1 MDALEFAA
9 RRAVAIVAI
18 GLLLSLLLAGFAGM
32 FAPAQV
38 ASAIAVYAI
47 TVVLVLRGLDAHR
60 PHARFGV
67 ANWITLV
74 RAGAVALLAGA
85 LSAPVAA
92 PLVWIACIV
101 GFVGLIGDGIDGWAA
116 RRSGLA
122 SRFGARFDMEVDAFL
137 ILVLCGLLVR
147 IDKLGAWILIA
158 GALRYVFVAAGA
170 LLPALRAE
178 LPPSARRR
186 AICAIQT
193 ATLAAA
199 LAPPIAGPA
208 AAAIAG
214 TGLVAVI
221 YSFAA
226 DVIWLIRN
234 ARPPGK
240 DSCVPT

>member
-1 MDALEFAA
+1 MDALKFDT

-18 GLLLSLLLAGFAGM
+18 GLLLSLLLIWFAGM
-32 FAPAQV
+32 FAPVQV
-38 ASAIAVYAI
+38 GSAIAVYSFA
-47 TVVLVLRGLDAHR
+47 VVPVLRGLDAHR
-60 PHARFGV
+60 PHTRFGV

-74 RAGAVALLAGA
+74 RAGSVALLAGA
-85 LSAPVAA
+85 LAAPVAA
-92 PLVWIACIV
+92 PLVWIACVV

-137 ILVLCGLLVR
+137 ILVLCALLVR
-147 IDKLGAWILIA
+147 IDKLGAWILTA

-214 TGLVAVI
+214 AGLVAVI

-226 DVIWLIRN
+226 DVIWLIRI
-234 ARPPGK
+234 AQSPGK